1 MSGRIS
7 YASRE
12 RFFKFSAECE
22 VMDIPMLRTWVI
34 FYLLSFVVLLFA
46 LFLSTQGVL
55 LWVSLLLV
63 ILLIGVN
70 LFTLSMEIKRRSM
83 KKELLKTLSR
93 NEEPEFP
100 LDQKKLL

>member
-1 MSGRIS
+1 
-7 YASRE
+7 
-12 RFFKFSAECE
+12 
-22 VMDIPMLRTWVI
+22 MDIPMLRTWAI

-55 LWVSLLLV
+55 LWVSLFLV

-83 KKELLKTLSR
+83 KKERLKTLSR
-93 NEEPEFP
+93 NEDPEFL
-100 LDQKKLL
+100 LDQKKLW

>member
-1 MSGRIS
+1 
-7 YASRE
+7 
-12 RFFKFSAECE
+12 
-22 VMDIPMLRTWVI
+22 MLRTWAI

-55 LWVSLLLV
+55 LWVSLFLV

-83 KKELLKTLSR
+83 KKERLKTLSR
-93 NEEPEFP
+93 NEDPEFL
-100 LDQKKLL
+100 LDQKKLW